1 MKKRS
6 RPTIFDLARRTGLS
20 RGTISRAFNNQP
32 GISSKTQEKILRIA
46 KEIGYSPHNGARMM
60 KLGRTKR
67 WGLLLPHLQNPYY
80 SELVEAL
87 NTHAQAQETV
97 ILLGLSNHDK
107 DRESNLI
114 TQWTAGETDGLIL
127 DQSHY
132 HSNPELFEQLKA
144 REVPIVFLHGRPIPG
159 FDFVRYQLFDSFT
172 RILNQ
177 ADALGHTE
185 IGYVGQEF
193 AFCRKTARFRAYV
206 EFHESRG
213 REVSERLIHF
223 GEDGARGGSNAWR
236 AWQSS
241 GNLPTAVVC
250 CDDIIACG
258 VVQAARSSGL
268 QIPRDLSVTGV
279 DDIAEAARQGLTTIF
294 TNRDATAKAIFELL
308 ERRLASFDAPPEVRE
323 IPSELIMRDSLGRP
337 RQSAPRNSTT

>member
-6 RPTIFDLARRTGLS
+6 RPTIFDLARHTGVS

-32 GISSKTQEKILRIA
+32 GISSKTQEKILRVA

-80 SELVEAL
+80 AELVEAL
-87 NTHAQAQETV
+87 NNQAQAQGTL

-107 DRESNLI
+107 NRESSLI

-132 HSNPELFEQLKA
+132 HSNPEFFEQLKA
-144 REVPIVFLHGRPIPG
+144 REVPMVFLHGQPIAG
-159 FDFVRYQLFDSFT
+159 FDFVRYQLFDSFA
-172 RILNQ
+172 RILNHL
-177 ADALGHTE
+177 DALGHTR

-193 AFCRKTARFRAYV
+193 DFCRQTARFRAYV
-206 EFHESRG
+206 EFHQSRG
-213 REVSERLIHF
+213 RKIQEPLIHF
-223 GEDGARGGSNAWR
+223 GEDGAQGGINAWR
-236 AWQSS
+236 FWQRS
-241 GNLPTAVVC
+241 GNPPTAIVC
-250 CDDIIACG
+250 CDDVIACG
-258 VVQAARSSGL
+258 VVHAARSSGL

-279 DDIAEAARQGLTTIF
+279 DDIAEASRLGLTTIH
-294 TNRDATAKAIFELL
+294 TNREATAKAILELL
-308 ERRLASFDAPPEVRE
+308 ERRRVAFESPPEVCE
-323 IPSELIMRDSLGRP
+323 IPSELIMRDSIGRP
-337 RQSAPRNSTT
+337 RNSSS